1 MRNRAVKIPAVV
13 VVRNEAMKNPAVGVV
28 RNRAVKNPAV
38 GVVRNEAGK
47 ISCCVY
53 EKSMFVVEYWQKKTG
68 AAVRKLANPQQ
79 L

>member
-13 VVRNEAMKNPAVGVV
+13 VVRNEAM
-28 RNRAVKNPAV
+28 KNPAV